1 MKNTLFI
8 LFFAAAFTI
17 PTYAQPSIQGILQSV
32 KGDDRM
38 GMSQSF
44 QNSAKDHEF
53 RLPYVES
60 IDFRTDWDRMM
71 STRQRFRVRA
81 NLNGFLQNN
90 AEIKRYNALVNIKT
104 LKLVKEQKDFLTE
117 SYMQL
122 LDAINVDKNRAI
134 SKELL
139 QHYLLLDN
147 VYRKALASGT
157 SVDIADY
164 LKNKERILVYQ
175 SNCSA
180 LSQKRAFRYK
190 CLKLDT
196 STVIETSDLITPEQM
211 KAHLAVLE
219 ANSEHNIE
227 NKQLMAELDYLNA
240 KTRLKKA
247 ENSKLIDYVQVGYT
261 VREDLIAE
269 NKFTVS
275 LGLTL
280 PYKGTTRVALKELAL
295 NKSELLAES
304 KISSLNLKD
313 EYMRLMEEFETNF
326 SNYHIINDLYLSSE
340 YNRLKE
346 SFQFS
351 GHLSVIEAEELKKAE
366 IEAKLRQWEYYHE
379 LLICYIKILSLSDV
393 IIELPLR
400 NYLSDSTPVL

>member
-1 MKNTLFI
+1 MKSIFFI
-8 LFFAAAFTI
+8 LFFAIVLAFTLS
-17 PTYAQPSIQGILQSV
+17 AQPSIHAILHSV
-32 KGDDRM
+32 KDDERM
-38 GMSQSF
+38 RIAENF
-44 QNSAKDHEF
+44 QNTAKDHEF

-122 LDAINVDKNRAI
+122 LDAINVDKNSAI

-147 VYRKALASGT
+147 VYRKALASGNT
-157 SVDIADY
+157 VDIADY

-180 LSQKRAFRYK
+180 LSQKRSFRYK

-196 STVIETSDLITPEQM
+196 NTVIETADLITPEQM
-211 KAHLAVLE
+211 KAHLA
-219 ANSEHNIE
+219 AQGAISEHNIE
-227 NKQLMAELDYLNA
+227 NKQLSAELDFLNA

-295 NKSELLAES
+295 NRSELLAET
-304 KISSLNLKD
+304 KIYSLNVKD
-313 EYMRLMEEFETNF
+313 EYVRLMEEFEMYY
-326 SNYHIINDLYLSSE
+326 SNYRVINELYQSSD
-340 YNRLKE
+340 YIRLKE
-346 SFQFS
+346 SIQFS
-351 GHLSVIEAEELKKAE
+351 GHLSVIEAEELKKSE

-379 LLICYIKILSLSDV
+379 LLICYIKILALGDT
-393 IIELPLR
+393 IIEMPLR
-400 NYLSDSTPVL
+400 NYLTDATPVL

>member
-1 MKNTLFI
+1 MKNILFI
-8 LFFAAAFTI
+8 LFFATAFTI
-17 PTYAQPSIQGILQSV
+17 STYAQPSIQGILQSV
-32 KGDDRM
+32 KGDERM
-38 GMSQSF
+38 GMAISF
-44 QNSAKDHEF
+44 QNSAKAHEF

-104 LKLVKEQKDFLTE
+104 LKLVKEQKDFLAE

-175 SNCSA
+175 SNCIA

-196 STVIETSDLITPEQM
+196 STVIETSDLISPEQM

-313 EYMRLMEEFETNF
+313 EYIQLMEEFETNF
-326 SNYHIINDLYLSSE
+326 SNYRIINELYLSSD

-346 SFQFS
+346 SIQFS

-379 LLICYIKILSLSDV
+379 LLMCYIKILSLSDV

-400 NYLSDSTPVL
+400 NYLSDDTPVL

>member
-17 PTYAQPSIQGILQSV
+17 STYAQPSIQGILQSV

-38 GMSQSF
+38 GMAQSF

-326 SNYHIINDLYLSSE
+326 SNYHIINELYLSSE

-346 SFQFS
+346 SIQFS

-379 LLICYIKILSLSDV
+379 LLMCYIKILSLSDV